1 MNKHEQEILDSVESK
16 INKTFD
22 FLREYGDVKG
32 ITRTLD
38 VGEGFTY
45 RIEKDGLWAIL
56 DMSVSV
62 LNSDDII
69 QFEYTYR
76 DNDDKKLT
84 IRKAKSFFPY
94 GHSTDDGVYGLSL
107 HDNCL
112 EPYINILWD
121 MKRLYEDG
129 EEIPHDRKLF
139 DLELDSTPSDNR
151 SLALAYLEIA
161 KTVIES
167 ELGREGKEPKIEE
180 KLTHQWNGMPIHVSY
195 SCGDWIVSVYVTD
208 TSKDMRIVVDI
219 YALESGRKG
228 WGDYYRLNGS
238 PVLAMDAGG
247 PFIDRFRGAF
257 RHMLE
262 GIPS

>member
-1 MNKHEQEILDSVESK
+1 MNKHEQEMLDSVESE

-22 FLREYGDVKG
+22 FLRKYGDVKG

-38 VGEGFTY
+38 VGKGFTY

-56 DMSVSV
+56 DISVSV
-62 LNSDDII
+62 LNADDII

-84 IRKAKSFFPY
+84 IREAKSFYPY
-94 GHSTDDGVYGLSL
+94 GHSTDDGVYGLSI

-112 EPYINILWD
+112 EQYLNILLD
-121 MKRLYEDG
+121 MKKLYDDN
-129 EEIPHDRKLF
+129 EEIPHDRELF
-139 DLELDSTPSDNR
+139 DLELDRTFSANR
-151 SLALAYLEIA
+151 SLALAYLEMA

-180 KLTHQWNGMPIHVSY
+180 KLTHQWNGVPIHVSY
-195 SCGDWIVSVYVTD
+195 SCDNWIVSVYVTD
-208 TSKDMRIVVDI
+208 TSKDMRIGVDI

-228 WGDYYRLNGS
+228 WGDYYMLS
-238 PVLAMDAGG
+238 TQPVLAMDAEG
-247 PFIDRFRGAF
+247 PFIDRFRDVF
-257 RHMLE
+257 KHVLE
-262 GIPS
+262 GLPL